1 MPRNAVIRADMSG
14 ATAASLLSSLFPL
27 REGEAYVWAG
37 GAVQDATS
45 VDVASEAPRDGR
57 VLVMRKK
64 FALAGLNACGELV
77 VSAPSRRRA
86 GYLLQRVSAVLR
98 GLSSPHGR
106 LVADSPLWGEIAYY
120 LGLRGRY
127 LSVRE
132 LAGVIGWP
140 IGDAELPGLSL
151 GSARRLPPAADIPQ
165 QGRVIGVSDY
175 VGLNRPVALPPAAAT
190 RHTYLLGPTGTGKT
204 SLLTNLI
211 VQDMAAGRGLAVVD
225 TNGDLAKSLLDLVPP
240 DRFEDV
246 VYLDPADSSPV
257 GLNPLLVVP
266 GMSPDLV
273 ADQLV
278 ELFHRVWQSFW
289 GPRSAQLF
297 HLGLATL
304 ARQPEAT
311 LVDLPR
317 IFTDAAFRRQAVGR
331 LNDPVGLGAGWAWF
345 ESVPERDRLT
355 MLGPVF
361 NKVWALTA
369 RRAVRDVLGQA
380 APRITLSRVLAERKI
395 LIVNLSK
402 GILGGEASRLF
413 GALIVTGLW
422 QAATQRASLS
432 VDERPA
438 FMAYLDELQDL
449 LAVPVPFDE
458 MLSQGRKYGL
468 ALNLA
473 HQNLGQLT
481 TEVREGI
488 LANSHSKVCFRIEPS
503 DARVMARTFGPAL
516 KEDDLQALGAYEVA
530 AIVGLEDGGTAR
542 PVTVTTMP
550 PPEPVDSAEWV
561 SAISRRLYGRPSDEV
576 EAELR
581 ARQEPP
587 RPPAAPVGR
596 KRRAS

>member
-1 MPRNAVIRADMSG
+1 MRPG
-14 ATAASLLSSLFPL
+14 
-27 REGEAYVWAG
+27 
-37 GAVQDATS
+37 

-64 FALAGLNACGELV
+64 FALAGLSACGELGIML
-77 VSAPSRRRA
+77 PLRRA
-86 GYLLQRVSAVLR
+86 GYLRQRESAVLR
-98 GLSSPHGR
+98 RLSSPHGR

-190 RHTYLLGPTGTGKT
+190 RHTYLLGPTGTGRP
-204 SLLTNLI
+204 SSCFDLI

-355 MLGPVF
+355 MLGPVLPD
-361 NKVWALTA
+361 KMLGPDCSTGHA
-369 RRAVRDVLGQA
+369 RRARSGRAADHAQSCPGGAQDLDRQPVQGHLGWRGFPVVRRADRDRPVASGYAAGQ
-380 APRITLSRVLAERKI
+380 P
-395 LIVNLSK
+395 
-402 GILGGEASRLF
+402 F
-413 GALIVTGLW
+413 GR
-422 QAATQRASLS
+422 RASSLHGLPRRAARS
-432 VDERPA
+432 TCRACPLRRD
-438 FMAYLDELQDL
+438 
-449 LAVPVPFDE
+449 AVSGTQIWVGAQPCPPKPG
-458 MLSQGRKYGL
+458 S
-468 ALNLA
+468 A
-473 HQNLGQLT
+473 HRQ
-481 TEVREGI
+481 EVREGI

-503 DARVMARTFGPAL
+503 DARVMARTSGRHF